1 MPGLPTSRKAKPELK
16 RCTWSESHELLTTY
30 HDEEWGVPVHDDDK
44 WYEKIVLDGAQAGL
58 SWLTILKKR
67 EAYREALCGF
77 DPARV
82 ARFGARD
89 EARLMN
95 NAGIVRNKLKV
106 QSAVTNARAF
116 LDVQREFGSFDA
128 FIWAQVGGETLHN
141 RHRSMKDVPA
151 RTELSDAVSKELK
164 RRGFK
169 FVGSTIVY
177 AFMQAAGLVNDHLVD
192 CHRYPVLTAGRDGS
206 AKARKTKAKK

>member
-1 MPGLPTSRKAKPELK
+1 MPEKSIK
-16 RCTWSESHELLTTY
+16 RCAWAEGNELMAAY
-30 HDEEWGVPVHDDDK
+30 HDQEWGVPVHDDNK

-77 DPARV
+77 DPALV
-82 ARFGARD
+82 AKFGARD
-89 EARLMN
+89 EARLMKN
-95 NAGIVRNKLKV
+95 PGIVRNKLKV
-106 QSAVTNARAF
+106 KSAITNARAF
-116 LDVQREFGSFDA
+116 LEVQDEHGSFDS
-128 FIWAQVGGETLHN
+128 FIWSQVGNATLHN
-141 RHRSMKDVPA
+141 RPRTMKDVPA

-192 CHRYPVLTAGRDGS
+192 CHRYPVIAADSGAKGR
-206 AKARKTKAKK
+206 AKTNNKKR

>member
-1 MPGLPTSRKAKPELK
+1 MLA
-16 RCTWSESHELLTTY
+16 TY
-30 HDEEWGVPVHDDDK
+30 HDEEWGVPVHDDNK

-77 DPARV
+77 DPALV
-82 ARFGARD
+82 AKFGARD
-89 EARLMN
+89 EARLMKN
-95 NAGIVRNKLKV
+95 PGIVRNQLKV
-106 QSAVTNARAF
+106 KSAITNARAF
-116 LDVQREFGSFDA
+116 LEVQEEHGSFDA
-128 FIWAQVGGETLHN
+128 FIWSLVGNRTLHN
-141 RHRSMKDVPA
+141 RHRTMKDVPA

-192 CHRYPVLTAGRDGS
+192 CHRYPVMTAGSSSKVSR
-206 AKARKTKAKK
+206 TKAKQSRK